1 MLAGRRE
8 QTASA
13 TIDTCTP
20 RPSRSSAVS
29 STHTWA
35 STPVRITGAASSSRR
50 RSAKPPAP
58 QAVCWRPG
66 ASSRSPRSSGSV
78 WPSPF
83 GYCSVTTTGLPR
95 RRAVASRIFR
105 LRTISSRRSAS
116 IAPNR
121 RSCTSV
127 TTRTGCGMGG
137 PSGAET
143 AAYCATTRPAAADS
157 GRLGPGGATSVFAD
171 QAGDGRDQVG
181 RFQRLGHVHLES
193 CGERPRSILGPR
205 VGRHGKGGDR
215 SPLLGLLLPELLNE
229 HVAVITG
236 KTDVAHQ
243 DVRMP
248 AFHLLEC
255 LLGAGGRHDISAGGS
270 QDHAH
275 QLARVGLVIDDEDAQ
290 PVESDGLAIEPAA
303 RRLGRNRVRVRGGEG
318 KVDGEDGSA
327 ALARA
332 LGIDVPAVQLDDV
345 THNGEAEPEAAVSA
359 ADRCL
364 ALTEAIEDERKE
376 LAANALARVADGDP
390 RHRGATFEPD
400 IDAAARRREL
410 DRVGEEVPDHLL
422 QTAGIGR
429 HRAEGRIQTRLQ
441 PNAFG
446 IGGGLYRF

>member
-58 QAVCWRPG
+58 QAENAVFSSAD
-66 ASSRSPRSSGSV
+66 ASSRSRRSSGSV
-78 WPSPF
+78 WPSPV
-83 GYCSVTTTGLPR
+83 GYCSVTTTGVPR
-95 RRAVASRIFR
+95 RRAAASRIFR

-127 TTRTGCGMGG
+127 TTRTGCGM
-137 PSGAET
+137 AEPPERRLSRIVPRRLPPWRT
-143 AAYCATTRPAAADS
+143 PAERGS
-157 GRLGPGGATSVFAD
+157 GRVGPGRATSVFAD
-171 QAGDGRDQVG
+171 QTGDGRDQVSRLQ
-181 RFQRLGHVHLES
+181 RFGHVHLES
-193 CGERPRSILGPR
+193 CGERPRPIFGPR

-215 SPLLGLLLPELLNE
+215 SPVLGLLLPELLNK

-236 KTDVAHQ
+236 KADVADQ
-243 DVRMP
+243 DVWMP

-255 LLGAGGRHDISAGGS
+255 LLGAGGRHDIGAGGS

-275 QLARVGLVIDDEDAQ
+275 ELARVGLVIDDEDAQ
-290 PVESDGLAIEPAA
+290 PVEGDRPADGLAIEPAA
-303 RRLGRNRVRVRGGEG
+303 RRLGRDGVRVSGGEG

-332 LGIDVPAVQLDDV
+332 LSIDVAAVQLDDV
-345 THNGEAEPEAAVSA
+345 THDGEAEPEAAGSA
-359 ADRCL
+359 GDRRL
-364 ALTEAIEDERKE
+364 APSEAAENERKP
-376 LAANALARVADGDP
+376 L
-390 RHRGATFEPD
+390 GA
-400 IDAAARRREL
+400 
-410 DRVGEEVPDHLL
+410 
-422 QTAGIGR
+422 
-429 HRAEGRIQTRLQ
+429 
-441 PNAFG
+441 
-446 IGGGLYRF
+446 

>member
-1 MLAGRRE
+1 MLAARRE

-58 QAVCWRPG
+58 QAENAVFSSAG

-143 AAYCATTRPAAADS
+143 AAYCATTRLRLRRRAPLGGGPPVLPHQPVDAVDEIGDGGDEI
-157 GRLGPGGATSVFAD
+157 GRLERFGHVQLEPCREGSRSVF
-171 QAGDGRDQVG
+171 
-181 RFQRLGHVHLES
+181 
-193 CGERPRSILGPR
+193 GPR
-205 VGRHGKGGDR
+205 VGSHGKGR
-215 SPLLGLLLPELLNE
+215 HRAPVVPLPLPEFLNE
-229 HVAVITG
+229 YVAVVTR
-236 KTDVAHQ
+236 KADVADQ
-243 DVRMP
+243 NVGMP
-248 AFHLLEC
+248 LFHLLEG
-255 LLGAGGRHDISAGGS
+255 LLRAGGRH
-270 QDHAH
+270 H
-275 QLARVGLVIDDEDAQ
+275 V
-290 PVESDGLAIEPAA
+290 
-303 RRLGRNRVRVRGGEG
+303 
-318 KVDGEDGSA
+318 
-327 ALARA
+327 
-332 LGIDVPAVQLDDV
+332 
-345 THNGEAEPEAAVSA
+345 
-359 ADRCL
+359 
-364 ALTEAIEDERKE
+364 
-376 LAANALARVADGDP
+376 
-390 RHRGATFEPD
+390 
-400 IDAAARRREL
+400 
-410 DRVGEEVPDHLL
+410 
-422 QTAGIGR
+422 
-429 HRAEGRIQTRLQ
+429 
-441 PNAFG
+441 
-446 IGGGLYRF
+446 

>member
-58 QAVCWRPG
+58 QAENAVFSSAG

-255 LLGAGGRHDISAGGS
+255 LLGAGGRHDVGAGGS
-270 QDHAH
+270 QDHPH
-275 QLARVGLVIDDEDAQ
+275 ELARVGLVIDDEDAQ
-290 PVESDGLAIEPAA
+290 PVESDRPADGLAIEPAA
-303 RRLGRNRVRVRGGEG
+303 HRLGQDRVRVGRGEG
-318 KVDGEDGSA
+318 KVDGEGGTA
-327 ALARA
+327 ALTRA

-345 THNGEAEPEAAVSA
+345 SHDGEAEPEAAGSA
-359 ADRCL
+359 GDRRL
-364 ALTEAIEDERKE
+364 APSEAAENERKP
-376 LAANALARVADGDP
+376 L
-390 RHRGATFEPD
+390 GA
-400 IDAAARRREL
+400 
-410 DRVGEEVPDHLL
+410 
-422 QTAGIGR
+422 
-429 HRAEGRIQTRLQ
+429 
-441 PNAFG
+441 
-446 IGGGLYRF
+446 

>member
-1 MLAGRRE
+1 MLAARRE

-13 TIDTCTP
+13 TIDTRTP

-35 STPVRITGAASSSRR
+35 STPVRITDAASSSRR
-50 RSAKPPAP
+50 RSAKPAAP
-58 QAVCWRPG
+58 QAENAVFSSAD
-66 ASSRSPRSSGSV
+66 ASSRSTRSSDSV

-83 GYCSVTTTGLPR
+83 GYCSVTTTGVPR

-127 TTRTGCGMGG
+127 TTRTGCGMAE

-143 AAYCATTRPAAADS
+143 AGYCATTPSAAADPAERGS
-157 GRLGPGGATSVFAD
+157 GRVGPGGATSVFAD
-171 QAGDGRDQVG
+171 QTGDGRDQVG
-181 RFQRLGHVHLES
+181 RLQRRGHVHLES
-193 CGERPRSILGPR
+193 CRERPRSIFGAR
-205 VGRHGKGGDR
+205 VGRHGKCGDR
-215 SPLLGLLLPELLNE
+215 SAVLGLLLPELLNE

-236 KTDVAHQ
+236 KADVADQ

-255 LLGAGGRHDISAGGS
+255 LLRAGGRHDVGAGGS

-275 QLARVGLVIDDEDAQ
+275 ELARVGLVIDDEDAQ
-290 PVESDGLAIEPAA
+290 AGESDRPADGLAIEPAA
-303 RRLGRNRVRVRGGEG
+303 RRLGQDRVRVSRGEG
-318 KVDGEDGSA
+318 KVDGEGGSV

-345 THNGEAEPEAAVSA
+345 SHDGEPEPEAAVSA

-364 ALTEAIEDERKE
+364 ALSEAVEDERKE
-376 LAANALARVADGDP
+376 LVANALARVADRDP
-390 RHRGATFEPD
+390 RHRVAALEPD
-400 IDAAARRREL
+400 VDAAARRREL
-410 DRVGEEVPDHLL
+410 DGVGEEVPDHLL
-422 QTAGIGR
+422 QATGIGR
-429 HRAEGRIQTRLQ
+429 HGTEGRIQT
-441 PNAFG
+441 
-446 IGGGLYRF
+446 

>member
-58 QAVCWRPG
+58 QAENAVFSSAG

-171 QAGDGRDQVG
+171 QARAGRVPVR

-193 CGERPRSILGPR
+193 CGERPRSILGPC

-255 LLGAGGRHDISAGGS
+255 LLGAGGRHDVSAGGS

-290 PVESDGLAIEPAA
+290 PVEGDRPADGLAIEPAA
-303 RRLGRNRVRVRGGEG
+303 RRLGRDHVRVSGGEG

-332 LGIDVPAVQLDDV
+332 LSIDVAAVQLDDV
-345 THNGEAEPEAAVSA
+345 SHDGEAEPEAAVSA
-359 ADRCL
+359 ADRRL
-364 ALTEAIEDERKE
+364 ALSESVEDERKE
-376 LAANALARVADGDP
+376 LAANALARVADRDP
-390 RHRGATFEPD
+390 RHRVAALGPES
-400 IDAAARRREL
+400 DAAARRR
-410 DRVGEEVPDHLL
+410 
-422 QTAGIGR
+422 A
-429 HRAEGRIQTRLQ
+429 
-441 PNAFG
+441 
-446 IGGGLYRF
+446 